1 MLRLGLTIAL
11 WAAHGTAATAKP
23 TSNLARGFAAY
34 RAGEYHDAAKA
45 LHAALGEKLRNEDW
59 AAFLLGESEFYDG
72 DYRAAR
78 AAFERASHAHGGR
91 PGAMAPFRIA
101 DCLWMEGDQAAAAKA
116 YAGLVKKATPTTG
129 DVVAG
134 ALSDRRGSGRAR
146 SGRRQEAAS
155 GDRARLSGASAGR
168 RGAAPSGHAGSARA
182 ASKAVP
188 STKEPAP
195 PAPRRRTTSRS
206 PIA

>member
-1 MLRLGLTIAL
+1 MLRLGLAIAL

-23 TSNLARGFAAY
+23 PSNLARGFAAY

-45 LHAALGEKLRNEDW
+45 LRAALGEKLRNEDW

-101 DCLWMEGDQAAAAKA
+101 DCLWMEGDRAAAAKA

-129 DVVAG
+129 DVALARFRIAEAVA
-134 ALSDRRGSGRAR
+134 AHD
-146 SGRRQEAAS
+146 
-155 GDRARLSGASAGR
+155 
-168 RGAAPSGHAGSARA
+168 
-182 ASKAVP
+182 
-188 STKEPAP
+188 PAT
-195 PAPRRRTTSRS
+195 A
-206 PIA
+206 